1 MLVSEPY
8 FISLSLSSLS
18 LSLSPEP
25 PSPTA
30 DRTLKLVAKCTIN
43 IANLVEFK
51 VKEKFM
57 TALNPLV
64 QRHRERMVEFIDEI
78 SVSKICASVVVE
90 CGCTGKCI
98 GM

>member
-1 MLVSEPY
+1 MSVSGSY
-8 FISLSLSSLS
+8 FISLPLFLSPSLSSLS
-18 LSLSPEP
+18 LSPPPLLFLPPEP

-64 QRHRERMVEFIDEI
+64 QRHRQQMVEFIDQI
-78 SVSKICASVVVE
+78 SVSKV
-90 CGCTGKCI
+90 
-98 GM
+98 

>member
-1 MLVSEPY
+1 MLVSESY
-8 FISLSLSSLS
+8 FHLPLS
-18 LSLSPEP
+18 LSLPPSEP

-64 QRHRERMVEFIDEI
+64 QRHRQQMVEFIDQI
-78 SVSKICASVVVE
+78 SVSKFVYKFLLWL
-90 CGCTGKCI
+90 GKVGI
-98 GM
+98 RGM